1 MTWLYLH
8 LEIKSTC
15 TWISCM
21 NVSGYLQGS
30 ESSVALNFNS
40 VFASDFKKVK
50 YTQKVWHELSSK
62 YIFESQIM

>member
-1 MTWLYLH
+1 
-8 LEIKSTC
+8 
-15 TWISCM
+15 M

-50 YTQKVWHELSSK
+50 YTQKCDMNYLQNIYKKCDMELSSNILTWFIR
-62 YIFESQIM
+62 YTS

>member
-1 MTWLYLH
+1 
-8 LEIKSTC
+8 
-15 TWISCM
+15 M

-62 YIFESQIM
+62 YIQKMWHGTIFKYTDMVY